1 MDAVQDEQLC
11 HTRHLRWNQVRPDP
25 EYRQA
30 LQLIEAGINDCEV
43 GRRLGIP
50 RGTIRDWRVGLASAS
65 GGRTKFW
72 SGKRPPPTCF
82 RCDEGFVDEEAYSY
96 LLGQYLGDGCLSL
109 MPRQVYRLRIACDLR
124 YPDII
129 DEIASS
135 IVINRGREQV
145 GFIMRAGCVE
155 VYSDWK
161 HWPCLFPQH
170 GPGRK
175 HERRVELARWQR
187 DIVTD
192 HPRALVRGLIHSDG
206 CRHINPITRRLP
218 SGVKHYRYPRY
229 MFTNVSTD
237 ILTIF
242 TDALDLLEVHWTQ
255 TTARDIA
262 VSRRD
267 DVAFMDSF
275 VGPKS

>member
-1 MDAVQDEQLC
+1 M
-11 HTRHLRWNQVRPDP
+11 RPES
-25 EYRQA
+25 EYRRA
-30 LQLIEAGINDCEV
+30 VALIEAGINDCEI

-50 RGTIRDWRVGLASAS
+50 RGTVRDWRVGLASAS

-72 SGKRPPPTCF
+72 SGKRPNPTCF
-82 RCDEGFVDEEAYSY
+82 RCDDGWVDEEAYAY

-109 MPRQVYRLRIACDLR
+109 MPRGVYRLRIACDLK

-135 IVINRGREQV
+135 IVITRASDQV
-145 GFIMRAGCVE
+145 GFIMRTGCVE

-161 HWPCLFPQH
+161 HWLCLFPQH

-175 HERRVELARWQR
+175 HERRIRLEAWQVEMIA
-187 DIVTD
+187 T
-192 HPRALVRGLIHSDG
+192 HPEALIRGLIHSDG
-206 CRHINPITRRLP
+206 SRHINRITRRLP
-218 SGVKHYRYPRY
+218 SGIKHYQYPRY

-237 ILTIF
+237 ILGIF
-242 TDALDLLEVHWTQ
+242 TETLDLLGVHWTQ

-267 DVAFMDSF
+267 DVAFLDRF
-275 VGPKS
+275 VGPKR